1 MSENMEV
8 VGTELAM
15 PEVAAEST
23 AESAAAQETVET
35 TVGTENA
42 DAGEG
47 TTPTAEADT
56 GTAQEAEDTTGEE
69 PAFVLPVQ
77 FNHENR
83 ELTLEEAQTYA
94 QKGMQFDSMSPMLDK
109 MRTIAAAQNI
119 SMKDM
124 VDNLWGAFER
134 SHRQEILQRVGG
146 NEEAAD
152 ALMEKKRSEWNAAFE
167 TAKST
172 EAQAEQDSR
181 KALENR
187 LMEGYTEI
195 RETFPNEYPEFKNI
209 PQAVVNDAIKNNRS
223 LLDALLRYRHKE
235 GVKIEQNKQT
245 QQRAAAA
252 SAGSRVDKPT
262 DDPGLDSIER
272 AFFDALG

>member
-15 PEVAAEST
+15 PEVEAEST
-23 AESAAAQETVET
+23 EESTAVQETVET
-35 TVGTENA
+35 TVETEEA
-42 DAGEG
+42 AVGEDA
-47 TTPTAEADT
+47 TPPAEEDT
-56 GTAQEAEDTTGEE
+56 GTAQDAEDTTSEGAATIPVPYNHGMREMTADEAVPYIQMGLKMEE
-69 PAFVLPVQ
+69 IKP
-77 FNHENR
+77 EI
-83 ELTLEEAQTYA
+83 E
-94 QKGMQFDSMSPMLDK
+94 ML
-109 MRTIAAAQNI
+109 RTIAAANGQTFG
-119 SMKDM
+119 DT
-124 VDNLWGAFER
+124 VRNLWGAFER

-209 PQAVVNDAIKNNRS
+209 PQAVVNDAIKNNRG

-235 GVKIEQNKQT
+235 GVKIEQNRQT